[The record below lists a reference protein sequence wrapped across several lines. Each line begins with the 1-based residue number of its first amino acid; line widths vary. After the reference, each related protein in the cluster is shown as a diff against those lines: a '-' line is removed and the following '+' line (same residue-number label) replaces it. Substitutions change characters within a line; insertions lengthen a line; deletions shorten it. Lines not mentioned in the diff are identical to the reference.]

1 MASIGGTSSVDSTFS
16 DMQKQEQDFQIKSL
30 EFSTFQDGNKAAMSA
45 VQGKSSTVD
54 TMCQTLRQG
63 AHIS

>member
-1 MASIGGTSSVDSTFS
+1 MASIGGTGSVDSTFS
-16 DMQKQEQDFQIKSL
+16 DMQKQEQDFQMKSL

>member
-1 MASIGGTSSVDSTFS
+1 MASIGSTTDVNSTF
-16 DMQKQEQDFQIKSL
+16 DQMQQQEQDFQMKSL

-45 VQGKSSTVD
+45 VQGKSGTVD
-54 TMCQTLRQG
+54 TMCQTLRTG

>member
-1 MASIGGTSSVDSTFS
+1 MASIGGTTDVNGTFS
-16 DMQKQEQDFQIKSL
+16 EMQKQEQDFQIQSL
-30 EFSTFQDGNKAAMSA
+30 KFSTFQDGNKAAMSA

-63 AHIS
+63 AHVS

>member
-1 MASIGGTSSVDSTFS
+1 MAGIGSTTDVNNTFS
-16 DMQKQEQDFQIKSL
+16 EMQKQEQDFQIKSL